1 VNAALALGTYTL
13 LVGFAAPHLLLR
25 SDWPHR
31 APALALTV
39 WHALALSFALGTAL
53 TAYHLFMPMAHAH
66 EGLWGLLHSCG
77 FDPGVGG
84 LDLSVGGPALA
95 TGGRLSVALPA
106 VVGIALAGGFAFH
119 VARAR
124 LARTRHRE
132 AVDLVGRRSVRLGAT
147 VLPYDVPAAYCL
159 PGRRP
164 RIVVSEAAVREL
176 APEELA
182 AVLAHERAHIAGR
195 HHLALA
201 GAAAFHSVFPLLPL
215 ARQVRDQTAL
225 LLEMIADDRT
235 LRAHSDGALATAMYA
250 MATARAPRDAFA
262 AGGRTVLIRM
272 RRVLGPRTAPH
283 PALRGALAAATA
295 AVPLLPLLVAC
306 PLGVG

>member
-1 VNAALALGTYTL
+1 MNAALALGTYTL
-13 LVGFAAPHLLLR
+13 TVGLAAPHLLLR

-31 APALALTV
+31 SPALALTV

-77 FDPGVGG
+77 FDPGFDPG
-84 LDLSVGGPALA
+84 VGGPAHA
-95 TGGRLSVALPA
+95 TAGRLSVALPA
-106 VVGIALAGGFAFH
+106 LLGIALAGGFAFH

-215 ARQVRDQTAL
+215 ARQVREQTAL
-225 LLEMIADDRT
+225 LLEMIADDGA

-250 MATARAPRDAFA
+250 MAAARAPRDAFA

-295 AVPLLPLLVAC
+295 VVPLLPLLVAC

>member
-1 VNAALALGTYTL
+1 MNAALALGTYTL
-13 LVGFAAPHLLLR
+13 LVGFAAPRLLLR

-77 FDPGVGG
+77 FNLGFDPGVGG
-84 LDLSVGGPALA
+84 PTHA
-95 TGGRLSVALPA
+95 TAGRLSVALPA
-106 VVGIALAGGFAFH
+106 VPGIALAGGFAFH

-215 ARQVRDQTAL
+215 ARQVREQTTL
-225 LLEMIADDRT
+225 LLEMIADDRA

-250 MATARAPRDAFA
+250 MAAARAPRDAFA

-306 PLGVG
+306 PFGVG

>member
-1 VNAALALGTYTL
+1 MNAAAALGTYTL

-25 SDWPHR
+25 AGWTHR

-39 WHALALSFALGTAL
+39 WHALALSFALGSAL
-53 TAYHLFMPMAHAH
+53 TAYHLFMPMRHAH
-66 EGLWGLLHSCG
+66 EGLLGLLHSCG
-77 FDPGVGG
+77 FDMGA
-84 LDLSVGGPALA
+84 GGPAPDTA
-95 TGGRLSVALPA
+95 GRLAVALPA
-106 VVGIALAGGFAFH
+106 ALGTVLAGSFTFQ

-124 LARTRHRE
+124 RARSRHRE
-132 AVDLVGRRSVRLGAT
+132 AVDLVGRRSARLGAT

-176 APEELA
+176 APEQLA
-182 AVLAHERAHIAGR
+182 AVLEHERAHVAGR

-201 GAAAFHSVFPLLPL
+201 ATAAFHSVFLLLPL
-215 ARQVRDQTAL
+215 ARHAREQTAL
-225 LLEMIADDRT
+225 LLELVADDRA
-235 LRAHSDGALATAMYA
+235 LRAHSDDALATAMYE
-250 MATARAPRDAFA
+250 MAAARTPKGAFA

-272 RRVLGPRTAPH
+272 RRILGPRTAPH
-283 PALRGALAAATA
+283 PALRSVMVTASA
-295 AVPLLPLLVAC
+295 AVVLMPLLVAC

>member
-1 VNAALALGTYTL
+1 MNAALALGTYTL
-13 LVGFAAPHLLLR
+13 LVGFAAPPLLLR

-31 APALALTV
+31 APALALAV

-66 EGLWGLLHSCG
+66 DGLWGLLHSCG
-77 FDPGVGG
+77 FDLSFDLGFDPGVGG
-84 LDLSVGGPALA
+84 PAHA
-95 TGGRLSVALPA
+95 TAGRLSVALPA
-106 VVGIALAGGFAFH
+106 VPGIALAGGFAFH

-176 APEELA
+176 ASEELA

-215 ARQVRDQTAL
+215 ARQVREQTAL
-225 LLEMIADDRT
+225 LLEMIADDRA

-250 MATARAPRDAFA
+250 MAAARAPRDAFA
-262 AGGRTVLIRM
+262 AGGRTVLIRI

-283 PALRGALAAATA
+283 PALR
-295 AVPLLPLLVAC
+295 
-306 PLGVG
+306 

>member
-1 VNAALALGTYTL
+1 MNAALALGTYTL
-13 LVGFAAPHLLLR
+13 LVGFVAPRLLLR
-25 SDWPHR
+25 SGWPHR
-31 APALALTV
+31 APALALAV

-77 FDPGVGG
+77 FVPGFDPGVGG
-84 LDLSVGGPALA
+84 PAHA
-95 TGGRLSVALPA
+95 TAGRLSVALPA
-106 VVGIALAGGFAFH
+106 VLGTALAGGFAFH
-119 VARAR
+119 AARAR

-132 AVDLVGRRSVRLGAT
+132 AVDLVGRHSVRLGAT

-164 RIVVSEAAVREL
+164 RIVISEAAVREL

-215 ARQVRDQTAL
+215 ARQVREQTAL
-225 LLEMIADDRT
+225 LLEMIADDRA
-235 LRAHSDGALATAMYA
+235 LRAHCDGALATAMYA
-250 MATARAPRDAFA
+250 MAAARAPRDAFA

-283 PALRGALAAATA
+283 PALQGALAAAAA

>member
-1 VNAALALGTYTL
+1 
-13 LVGFAAPHLLLR
+13 
-25 SDWPHR
+25 
-31 APALALTV
+31 
-39 WHALALSFALGTAL
+39 
-53 TAYHLFMPMAHAH
+53 M
-66 EGLWGLLHSCG
+66 
-77 FDPGVGG
+77 
-84 LDLSVGGPALA
+84 
-95 TGGRLSVALPA
+95 
-106 VVGIALAGGFAFH
+106 
-119 VARAR
+119 
-124 LARTRHRE
+124 
-132 AVDLVGRRSVRLGAT
+132 
-147 VLPYDVPAAYCL
+147 LPYDVPAAYCL

-176 APEELA
+176 ASEELA

-215 ARQVRDQTAL
+215 ARQVREQTAL
-225 LLEMIADDRT
+225 LLEMIADDRA

-250 MATARAPRDAFA
+250 MAAARAPRDAFA
-262 AGGRTVLIRM
+262 AGGRTVLIRI

-306 PLGVG
+306 PPGVG

>member
-1 VNAALALGTYTL
+1 MNAALALGTYTL
-13 LVGFAAPHLLLR
+13 LVGFVAPPLLLR

-53 TAYHLFMPMAHAH
+53 TAYHLFMPRAHAH

-77 FDPGVGG
+77 VDTG
-84 LDLSVGGPALA
+84 VGGPAHA
-95 TGGRLSVALPA
+95 TAGRLSVALPA
-106 VVGIALAGGFAFH
+106 ALGIALAGGFAFH

-176 APEELA
+176 APEQLA
-182 AVLAHERAHIAGR
+182 AVLAHERAHVVGR

-215 ARQVRDQTAL
+215 ARQVREQTAL
-225 LLEMIADDRT
+225 LLEMIADDRA
-235 LRAHSDGALATAMYA
+235 LRAHSDGALAAAMYA
-250 MATARAPRDAFA
+250 MAAARAPRDAFA

-283 PALRGALAAATA
+283 PALRGAVAAATA

-306 PLGVG
+306 PPGVG